1 MGQTAWIIE
10 NTRMHLGWITSRKD
24 IIRDVW

>member
-10 NTRMHLGWITSRKD
+10 NTRMHFDWITSRKD
-24 IIRDVW
+24 IIRDVR